1 MKQDQYAVCRN
12 NHDIRNL
19 RNNTYESEIKIL
31 GRLEK
36 IKLKKAKKIGQQQK
50 RKKRQKT
57 PKEQYKIF
65 DE

>member
-1 MKQDQYAVCRN
+1 MKQDQYAVYRN

-36 IKLKKAKKIGQQQK
+36 NKTEKSKENRTTKKK

-57 PKEQYKIF
+57 PQGTVQ
-65 DE
+65 DL